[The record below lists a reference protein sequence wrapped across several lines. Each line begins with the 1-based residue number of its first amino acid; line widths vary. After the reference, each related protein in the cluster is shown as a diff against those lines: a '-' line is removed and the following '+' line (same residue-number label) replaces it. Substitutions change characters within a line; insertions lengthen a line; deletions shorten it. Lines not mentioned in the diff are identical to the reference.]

1 MRRSPFLET
10 LTAAIAVCLVVS
22 CGPGTTPGLEQLRD
36 DAQRVRITDN
46 PLTGTPSFVRT
57 LVPLN
62 DLGLAGTNRNLAL
75 GFLGRYANLFG
86 LGSPRSELQYVG
98 EQTDALGMRHV
109 TLEQVYRGVD
119 VYGARMTVHLS
130 RNGEQVLAVT
140 SSAIPHLSVPSVRSR
155 IDADVALQVARRLM
169 PEGVLVSS
177 ELVIYP
183 GHLRQSAA
191 TLVWLVELR
200 DDNIPSRRAYAV
212 NARNGRVI
220 DVLDRL
226 YVARNRQTHTANHE
240 FKLPGTLRRGEADA
254 AVGDSEVDK
263 AHDFAG
269 ETYDYFSNTHNRDSY
284 DNLGATLS
292 STAHYRVD
300 FQNAFWNGVQMV
312 YGDGYA
318 VKDVAAHEM
327 THAVTE
333 YAAKLEYRW
342 QSGALNESFSDIF
355 AAMVDRD
362 DWLIGED
369 LPNGP
374 IRNMQDPTQF
384 NHPGHTDDWR
394 GMCGDN
400 EGVHINSGIHNK
412 AYVNVAEAI
421 GKDRAEQIFYRA
433 LTVYLG
439 TQSSFEDARSAALQ
453 SATDLF
459 GEGGAPFKA
468 VDAGFADVG
477 IDGSFDPGPG
487 GCAGSSTDDSLD
499 DTHTLLESLLT
510 ALAIVLGVAGLFYT
524 MRRR

>member
-1 MRRSPFLET
+1 MRHSLFLKT
-10 LTAAIAVCLVVS
+10 LAAGTVACLVAS
-22 CGPGTTPGLEQLRD
+22 CGPGITPGLERLRN
-36 DAQRVRITDN
+36 DAQRVRITQN

-57 LVPLN
+57 QVAL
-62 DLGLAGTNRNLAL
+62 DELGLTGTSPSIAL
-75 GFLGRYANLFG
+75 RLLGRYAALFG
-86 LGSPRSELQYVG
+86 IDSPQRDLEYVG
-98 EQTDALGMRHV
+98 ERTDALGMRHV
-109 TLEQVYRGVD
+109 TLEQIYRGVD
-119 VYGARMTVHLS
+119 VYGARMTVHFS
-130 RNGEQVLAVT
+130 RDGEQALAVT
-140 SSAIPHLSVPSVRSR
+140 NSVIPHLSVPSVRPR
-155 IDADVALQVARRLM
+155 IEADVALRIVKRLM

-177 ELVIYP
+177 ALVIYP
-183 GHLRQSAA
+183 GSLRQSAA
-191 TLVWLVELR
+191 TLVWLIELR

-212 NARNGRVI
+212 NARNGQVI

-240 FKLPGTLRRGEADA
+240 FKLPGTLRRDEGDA
-254 AVGDSEVDK
+254 AVGDPDVDR
-263 AHDFAG
+263 AHDFSG
-269 ETYDYFSNTHNRDSY
+269 ETYDYFSDTHNRDSY

-333 YAAKLEYRW
+333 HAAQLEYRW

-384 NHPGHTDDWR
+384 DHPGHADDWR
-394 GMCGDN
+394 AMCGDN

-412 AYVNVAEAI
+412 AYVQVAEAI

-453 SATDLF
+453 SAADLF
-459 GEGGAPFKA
+459 GDGGDVYKA

-477 IDGSFDPGPG
+477 IDGSFDPGSG
-487 GCAGSSTDDSLD
+487 GCAGSGSGDSAE
-499 DTHTLLESLLT
+499 DTLTLLESLLT
-510 ALAIVLGVAGLFYT
+510 ALAIVLGVAGLLYT
-524 MRRR
+524 IRRR